1 MPGSLFCCCL
11 GQWPWLLCGWPG
23 GEPLYPVA
31 IMWPWG
37 LMMMAAYCRFVQV
50 ENVWASCWQV
60 CNHFWCF
67 VWVWLG
73 FGGGSCCCTIFW
85 SFSVLV
91 CLVVCLIC
99 SQFFI
104 VGVPFC
110 IVWCTLGGLCI
121 VCDALW
127 VFCDVC

>member
-11 GQWPWLLCGWPG
+11 GQWPWLQCGWPG

-67 VWVWLG
+67 CCVFWLVC
-73 FGGGSCCCTIFW
+73 SSVTIFW

-104 VGVPFC
+104 GCSLLMVAGRSYIPDSC
-110 IVWCTLGGLCI
+110 AISI
-121 VCDALW
+121 MRSRAAR
-127 VFCDVC
+127 

>member
-11 GQWPWLLCGWPG
+11 GQWFWLQCGWPG

-37 LMMMAAYCRFVQV
+37 LMMMAAYCFLVQV

-73 FGGGSCCCTIFW
+73 FGGGSCCLLFFCCFV
-85 SFSVLV
+85 FLA
-91 CLVVCLIC
+91 VCLIC
-99 SQFFI
+99 SQLFI
-104 VGVPFC
+104 AGTPC
-110 IVWCTLGGLCI
+110 
-121 VCDALW
+121 
-127 VFCDVC
+127 